1 VVSTFSAE
9 GIALAAKRLGVD
21 VPTVQA
27 VAEVE
32 SNGKGFLTDG
42 RPKILF
48 ERHIFSRMTD
58 RRFDAS
64 NPDISNP
71 DPGNYDG
78 GAGEYSRLY
87 LALQL
92 DGEAA
97 VQSASWGA
105 FQLMGFNWREC
116 GERSLYGF
124 LMAIHHDVDAHL
136 GLFVAFVIRKGLSDE
151 LQRRD
156 WAAFAKVYNGP
167 NYRANRYDRKLADAY
182 ARLTL
187 PAHRSS

>member
-1 VVSTFSAE
+1 MVSTFTAE

-21 VPTVQA
+21 VPTVRA

-32 SNGKGFLTDG
+32 SNGVGFLPDG

-48 ERHIFSRMTD
+48 ERHIFSRLTD
-58 RRFDAS
+58 RRFDGS
-64 NPDISNP
+64 HPDISNP

-78 GAGEYSRLY
+78 GAGEYLRLY
-87 LALQL
+87 QAVQL

-97 VQSASWGA
+97 IQSASWGS

-116 GERSLYGF
+116 GEKSPYGF
-124 LMAIHHDVDAHL
+124 LLAMHHDADAHL
-136 GLFVAFVIRKGLSDE
+136 ALFASFVVNKGLSDE

-156 WAAFAKVYNGP
+156 WAAFAKGYNGP
-167 NYRANRYDRKLADAY
+167 NYRANRYDRKLQDAY
-182 ARLTL
+182 ARL
-187 PAHRSS
+187 AA